1 MRPSDLARLNQPY
14 PEDADPSDSA
24 AVAALGMELPH
35 WRVLETE
42 ILGDFTEQ
50 PPYGVSW
57 WAPAPGTSRRILI
70 ADQLYCCVA
79 SVAGNMTEASLHWLE
94 YLDASDRDSERFVD
108 AVKMENGRA
117 RAYPDSLCR
126 NHPCAGFGPGLS
138 RRGCH
143 WRGRSADEHTQGGLW
158 QGPHRPG

>member
-1 MRPSDLARLNQPY
+1 MRELTPALRETILMRPSDLARLNQPY

-108 AVKMENGRA
+108 AVKMENGRPTILA
-117 RAYPDSLCR
+117 SQTR
-126 NHPCAGFGPGLS
+126 FGPP
-138 RRGCH
+138 R
-143 WRGRSADEHTQGGLW
+143 
-158 QGPHRPG
+158 